1 MIQTPEQK
9 KEIISR
15 LNQPESVKGEPGR
28 LFKAV
33 QDASS
38 KSKHNKILHEALN
51 SFRTEHGIKALPKTT
66 FDKLGIK
73 PKVIKRK

>member
-1 MIQTPEQK
+1 MNSPIQTKYIPVIKPEPEQ
-9 KEIISR
+9 R
-15 LNQPESVKGEPGR
+15 EPGR

-33 QDASS
+33 NDTSS
-38 KSKHNKILHEALN
+38 KSKHTKILHQALN
-51 SFRTEHGIKALPKTT
+51 SFRTQSGTKALPKTT